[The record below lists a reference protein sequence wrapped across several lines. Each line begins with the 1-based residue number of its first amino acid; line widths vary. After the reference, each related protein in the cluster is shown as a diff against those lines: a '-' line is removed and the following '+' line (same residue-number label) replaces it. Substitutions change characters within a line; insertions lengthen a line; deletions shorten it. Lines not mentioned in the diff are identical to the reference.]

1 MRITP
6 SSTGK
11 DIESLAFSIHQLVNQ
26 LPLTMRSRNSKGIRL
41 EEGLVVEYDYTGPI
55 LEKVLQKGEKCSE
68 IPETGPY
75 KGVPVIVV
83 PLIEDNEVIAAIGVV
98 DITKGIYS
106 DIMEITK
113 RPPSRET
120 NTLKEGDR

>member
-1 MRITP
+1 MKITP

-11 DIESLAFSIHQLVNQ
+11 DIESLALSIHQLVNE
-26 LPLTMRSRNSKGIRL
+26 LPLTMRSRNFKGIRL

-55 LEKVLQKGEKCSE
+55 LEKVLQKGEKYSE

-75 KGVPVIVV
+75 KGVPVMVV
-83 PLIEDNEVIAAIGVV
+83 PIIEDNEVIAAIGVV

-120 NTLKEGDR
+120 TILKEGDR